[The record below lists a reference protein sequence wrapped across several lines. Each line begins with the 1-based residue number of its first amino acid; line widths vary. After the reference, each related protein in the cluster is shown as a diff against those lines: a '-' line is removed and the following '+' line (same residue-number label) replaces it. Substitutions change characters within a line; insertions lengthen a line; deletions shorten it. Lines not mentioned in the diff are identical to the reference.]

1 MLKRVNKCEQKN
13 CSKDEFFYL
22 FARDLADVSNNATDV
37 LNILKD
43 VR

>member
-22 FARDLADVSNNATDV
+22 FARDLADVGNNSTDATE
-37 LNILKD
+37 LLKD
-43 VR
+43 VI